1 MTNVIEI
8 QTEGKNQEARSALDA
23 LCLEGARRMLHRALE
38 LEVEE
43 YLERHSEA
51 RDENGHALV
60 TRNGKAR
67 TRQVT
72 IGSGTMEV
80 TVSSDTQSYELRRHL
95 VLRGVAVWE
104 AEGWR
109 SPEGRP

>member
-8 QTEGKNQEARSALDA
+8 QTEGKNQEARSALDE

-38 LEVEE
+38 LEVEQ
-43 YLERHSEA
+43 YLERHRDA

-60 TRNGKAR
+60 ARNGKAR
-67 TRQVT
+67 PRQVT

-80 TVSSDTQSYELRRHL
+80 TAP
-95 VLRGVAVWE
+95 RGTCQ
-104 AEGWR
+104 R
-109 SPEGRP
+109 L